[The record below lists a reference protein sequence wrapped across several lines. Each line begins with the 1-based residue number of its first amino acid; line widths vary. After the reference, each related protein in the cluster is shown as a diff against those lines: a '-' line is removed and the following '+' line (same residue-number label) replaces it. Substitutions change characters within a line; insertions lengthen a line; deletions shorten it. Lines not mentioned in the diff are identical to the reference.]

1 MNANNVQ
8 IIKSDKQYERYLGIV
23 NELMDHD
30 PDPNSP
36 LGELLLKLTI
46 LIEAY
51 ESRNGWDFA

>member
-1 MNANNVQ
+1 MNVNNVQ

-23 NELMDHD
+23 NGLMDSD